1 MDSGVKIGP
10 KAARTGWIWEHGKPY
25 KLSATWR
32 SRKLACN
39 GWDRSSNFALLW
51 KEADF
56 LWWWFMV
63 MKDKTFTIK
72 ASQITSL
79 KEKWATLNSRQ
90 MELQWKSIP
99 WKAIEK
105 RIDKLQSRIT
115 VG

>member
-1 MDSGVKIGP
+1 
-10 KAARTGWIWEHGKPY
+10 
-25 KLSATWR
+25 
-32 SRKLACN
+32 
-39 GWDRSSNFALLW
+39 
-51 KEADF
+51 
-56 LWWWFMV
+56 MV

-105 RIDKLQSRIT
+105 RVDKLQSRIT
-115 VG
+115 RATLKIAANAHGTVG